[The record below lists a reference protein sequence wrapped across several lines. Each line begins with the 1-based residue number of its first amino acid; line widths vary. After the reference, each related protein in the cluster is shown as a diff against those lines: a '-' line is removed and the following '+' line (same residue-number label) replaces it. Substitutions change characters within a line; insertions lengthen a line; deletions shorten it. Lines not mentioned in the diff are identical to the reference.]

1 MVRYVVPYVE
11 SPWNLR
17 STLKEVSEKSPEI
30 SLSDLRAHPV
40 QMTGP
45 LALRPPP
52 DVGEGQDVRETY
64 QRYPMP
70 EMDSISRTTAGEN
83 PTGGRGGVTQG
94 ISAPRKAEKR
104 ISGALEKT

>member
-17 STLKEVSEKSPEI
+17 RTLKDVSEKSPEI
-30 SLSDLRAHPV
+30 SLSDLWAQPV

-52 DVGEGQDVRETY
+52 DVGEGQDV
-64 QRYPMP
+64 
-70 EMDSISRTTAGEN
+70 
-83 PTGGRGGVTQG
+83 
-94 ISAPRKAEKR
+94 
-104 ISGALEKT
+104 